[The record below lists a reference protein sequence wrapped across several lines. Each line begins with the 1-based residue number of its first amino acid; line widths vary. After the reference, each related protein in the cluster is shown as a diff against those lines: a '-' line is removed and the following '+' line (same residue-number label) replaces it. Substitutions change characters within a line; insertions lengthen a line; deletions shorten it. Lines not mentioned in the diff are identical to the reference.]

1 MVFTAPQASGGRVY
15 MCSVRT
21 HAIVAALAL
30 LSATAHVCADV
41 SPPIAL
47 GTDALAGAA
56 YVLAANPTA
65 TPATHSE
72 RPSNFGDISPAGFAT
87 PESLHGYGTEPLVSM
102 PIGSVNA
109 SAHGEIRSLPPLP
122 GSASLF
128 LSAML
133 SIGGWHLLRSARHIH
148 LAALPEWYQTAGPA
162 QVGHAVPCD
171 LDFSALPVC
180 CLEQPAGER
189 PYLYRVRREHT
200 PRCDAQCFL
209 IIAAPRGPPALS

>member
-1 MVFTAPQASGGRVY
+1 

-21 HAIVAALAL
+21 QVIVATAAL

-47 GTDALAGAA
+47 GTDALSGTA
-56 YVLAANPTA
+56 YVLAADPTA
-65 TPATHSE
+65 TPATRSGH
-72 RPSNFGDISPAGFAT
+72 PSNSGESSLAGVVAG
-87 PESLHGYGTEPLVSM
+87 EWAHGYGAEPLVSM
-102 PIGSVNA
+102 PTGSVDA
-109 SAHGEIRSLPPLP
+109 SAHGEIRNLPALP

-133 SIGGWHLLRSARHIH
+133 SIGGWHVLRSARHIH
-148 LAALPEWYQTAGPA
+148 FGALPEWYQTAGPA

-171 LDFSALPVC
+171 LDFGALPVR

-189 PYLYRVRREHT
+189 PYLYRVRRELR
-200 PRCDAQCFL
+200 PRCDAQELFL
-209 IIAAPRGPPALS
+209 IIAAPRGPPSAS

>member
-1 MVFTAPQASGGRVY
+1 MCRVS
-15 MCSVRT
+15 MR
-21 HAIVAALAL
+21 AIVVAAVL
-30 LSATAHVCADV
+30 LSATAQVCADV
-41 SPPIAL
+41 HPTVASSAAAL
-47 GTDALAGAA
+47 SGAIPG
-56 YVLAANPTA
+56 VIGDPTA
-65 TPATHSE
+65 KPLTYPGH
-72 RPSNFGDISPAGFAT
+72 PSSAGGISPTGLGVT
-87 PESLHGYGTEPLVSM
+87 EWIHGVGAEPPASV
-102 PIGSVNA
+102 PTGSVNA
-109 SAHGEIRSLPPLP
+109 SAHEEIRELPALP